1 MFLQNLR
8 LRRLVASGLV
18 LLGTWSSVSCN
29 KGKGNNATSGPAGG
43 APLATAPAA
52 SSQLTPDYLDELL
65 APVAL
70 YPDVVL
76 IQIFTAATNPQEVLD
91 AGNWLIQNVNLSTD
105 QRVEAAKQV
114 GFGPSTLALVQFPQ
128 VVDMMCQ
135 QMDWTKQVG
144 EAFKTDQKAVLAS
157 AQRLRTEAVNAGS
170 LRSTPEQTVTKE
182 NQGGQ
187 QVVVVQPANPQ
198 VVYVPQYD
206 PEQVYSP
213 PPESAAS
220 APQQTT
226 TTTTQTTEAQSSG
239 VSTGTAVAASLL
251 SFGVG
256 MALGSALHHDDYYY
270 PNWGYGAA
278 FYGPRP
284 YVPAA
289 YAYRPVY
296 GSAFRP
302 AYGYAAPARYPYAY
316 NNAYR
321 GGNNN
326 ITVNQ
331 NNYYN
336 RFHNNQNI
344 NNRNANIS
352 RAGYNGNVANSRP
365 GTRGSE
371 QWKGKSTYAGG
382 NRQSARNE
390 GLGGNR
396 SEPGGNRSQ
405 LGTNRSQS
413 LDRSVQPSGLA
424 ANRASGT
431 GNALAGRTANGPTA
445 GTRNANT
452 QPAVSRTSNSQPRSL
467 TQPSQRASSDRGY
480 GGGQREASSQS
491 NRSSAFSGG
500 SAREEKAASS
510 RGHQSSGGGGKRGGG
525 GRRG

>member
-1 MFLQNLR
+1 MYFQNLG
-8 LRRLVASGLV
+8 LRRFVALTLALV
-18 LLGTWSSVSCN
+18 GTWSTVSCN
-29 KGKGNNATSGPAGG
+29 KGKEKSNAQAAPAGG
-43 APLATAPAA
+43 VTTATAPVTNA
-52 SSQLTPDYLDELL
+52 QLTPEYLDELL

-76 IQIFTAATNPQEVLD
+76 IQILTAATNPQEVLD
-91 AGNWLIQNVNLSTD
+91 AGNWLIQNSNLGTD

-157 AQRLRTEAVNAGS
+157 AQRLRSEAVNAGS
-170 LRSTPEQTVTKE
+170 LRSTPEQNVTKE

-187 QVVVVQPANPQ
+187 QVVVVQPANPE

-206 PEQVYSP
+206 PEQVYNP

-239 VSTGTAVAASLL
+239 VSTGTAVVASLL

-256 MALGSALHHDDYYY
+256 MVLGSALHHDDYYY

-296 GSAFRP
+296 GPAFRP

-316 NNAYR
+316 N
-321 GGNNN
+321 
-326 ITVNQ
+326 
-331 NNYYN
+331 
-336 RFHNNQNI
+336 
-344 NNRNANIS
+344 
-352 RAGYNGNVANSRP
+352 RA
-365 GTRGSE
+365 
-371 QWKGKSTYAGG
+371 
-382 NRQSARNE
+382 
-390 GLGGNR
+390 
-396 SEPGGNRSQ
+396 
-405 LGTNRSQS
+405 
-413 LDRSVQPSGLA
+413 
-424 ANRASGT
+424 
-431 GNALAGRTANGPTA
+431 
-445 GTRNANT
+445 
-452 QPAVSRTSNSQPRSL
+452 
-467 TQPSQRASSDRGY
+467 
-480 GGGQREASSQS
+480 
-491 NRSSAFSGG
+491 
-500 SAREEKAASS
+500 
-510 RGHQSSGGGGKRGGG
+510 
-525 GRRG
+525 

>member
-1 MFLQNLR
+1 MFLHDVR
-8 LRRLVASGLV
+8 LRRFLALSLVVA
-18 LLGTWSSVSCN
+18 GTWSAVSCN
-29 KGKGNNATSGPAGG
+29 KGKGNNAQAPSSAPAGG
-43 APLATAPAA
+43 AIVATAPVTSA
-52 SSQLTPDYLDELL
+52 QLTPEYLDELL
-65 APVAL
+65 APVGL

-76 IQIFTAATNPQEVLD
+76 IQILTAATNPQEVLD

-157 AQRLRTEAVNAGS
+157 AQRLRSEAVNAGS
-170 LRSTPEQTVTKE
+170 LRSTPEQNVTKE

-187 QVVVVQPANPQ
+187 QVVVVQPANPE

-206 PEQVYSP
+206 PEQVYNP

-239 VSTGTAVAASLL
+239 VSTGTAVMASLL

-284 YVPAA
+284 YVPSA

-296 GSAFRP
+296 GPAFRP

-316 NNAYR
+316 NRAYR

-326 ITVNQ
+326 VVINQ

-336 RFHNNQNI
+336 RFRNNQNI
-344 NNRNANIS
+344 NNRNANIN
-352 RAGYNGNVANSRP
+352 RAGYNGNLANSRP
-365 GTRGSE
+365 DTRGNE
-371 QWKGKSTYAGG
+371 QWRGQNTYAGA
-382 NRQSARNE
+382 NRQTARNE
-390 GLGGNR
+390 GLGANR
-396 SEPGGNRSQ
+396 TELGGNRSQ

-424 ANRASGT
+424 ANRS
-431 GNALAGRTANGPTA
+431 NAGGGLAGR
-445 GTRNANT
+445 
-452 QPAVSRTSNSQPRSL
+452 SNS
-467 TQPSQRASSDRGY
+467 TQSALSRNNSEQQFSRNSNQASQRTSSDRGY
-480 GGGQREASSQS
+480 GGGQREQRAQS
-491 NRSSAFSGG
+491 ERGSAFSGG
-500 SAREEKAASS
+500 SAREERTAST
-510 RGHQSSGGGGKRGGG
+510 RGHQSSGGGGRQGG